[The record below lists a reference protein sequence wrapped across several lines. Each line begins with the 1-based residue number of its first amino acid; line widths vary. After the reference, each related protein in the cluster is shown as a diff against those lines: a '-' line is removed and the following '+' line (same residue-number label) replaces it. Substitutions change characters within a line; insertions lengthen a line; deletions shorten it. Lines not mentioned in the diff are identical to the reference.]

1 MPSHSLPLAVRARQR
16 VAWAVGRL
24 PRWARGTTLTALVGV
39 AVVGLALLG
48 GVVSGKLEHT
58 PAARVT
64 SPVATEAAT
73 IASTSTTSTTSAH
86 EGVLKRVKA
95 DLVEDM
101 TLDVASQRLDADLRR
116 RLALAETPDAIAR
129 RHADIALA
137 WAPDKVASTQ
147 ARYDQ
152 SVRAAA
158 TNPAS
163 PSVTDASFVVT
174 QWVDVTTTGAAAHA
188 SCRGH
193 YRLVEPG
200 NPKATAGA
208 VETPDRSWT
217 VSLTESG
224 GRWRLEERTAA

>member
-1 MPSHSLPLAVRARQR
+1 MI
-16 VAWAVGRL
+16 
-24 PRWARGTTLTALVGV
+24 
-39 AVVGLALLG
+39 GLALLG

-58 PAARVT
+58 PAVRVA
-64 SPVATEAAT
+64 SRGGSGSAT
-73 IASTSTTSTTSAH
+73 IAPTSTTSTTSLQAA
-86 EGVLKRVKA
+86 EAEKVKV

-101 TLDVASQRLDADLRR
+101 TLDVTSQRMDTDMRR
-116 RLALAETPDAIAR
+116 RLALAETPAAIAR

-152 SVRAAA
+152 SVRTAA

-174 QWVDVTTTGAAAHA
+174 QWVDVTTTGGVAHA

-193 YRLVEPG
+193 YHLVEPA
-200 NPKATAGA
+200 NPKATGGA
-208 VETPDRSWT
+208 IETPERTWT
-217 VSLTESG
+217 LSLAQSG
-224 GRWRLEERTAA
+224 GRWRLEDRTAA